1 MGTVMKGAEVAKEM
15 KETLIREANEL
26 KEKGIDP
33 CLAIIRVG
41 ARSADLSYERGAKK
55 RMELAGIACK
65 VVELSEDITQEEFE
79 EEFQKVNQD
88 PEVHGILLFR
98 PLPKHLNEEKI
109 KNIIHPFKD
118 VDCMSPVN
126 LAKVFSGDDSGF
138 APCTPEAVIKMLEHY
153 GISLC
158 GKKVTVVGRSMVV
171 GRPLSMLLLKR
182 HATITICHTRTK
194 DLEKVCREADILI
207 AAAGKPRMIT
217 GDMAK
222 ENAVIVDVG
231 INVDEEGR
239 MCGDVDFE
247 SLAEKAAFITP
258 VPGGVGGVT
267 TSILAAHVLRGVKY
281 LNGISKE

>member
-207 AAAGKPRMIT
+207 IGGTSLNVYPAAALVDYFRGENLILINRDETPLDASCTLVVHGKVGEVLGALPSFT
-217 GDMAK
+217 
-222 ENAVIVDVG
+222 EN
-231 INVDEEGR
+231 
-239 MCGDVDFE
+239 
-247 SLAEKAAFITP
+247 L
-258 VPGGVGGVT
+258 
-267 TSILAAHVLRGVKY
+267 
-281 LNGISKE
+281 